1 MKVLFFKG
9 DTHCTYFFSFT
20 YHMVCF
26 VCFFKDSFI
35 DCAFQKCQV
44 NIHVLSLALQTLVLS
59 TLTNLKGW
67 TSNYRFLQLAWLNL
81 SLESM

>member
-1 MKVLFFKG
+1 MKVLFFKE

-20 YHMVCF
+20 YRM
-26 VCFFKDSFI
+26 FFFFLNRFI

-67 TSNYRFLQLAWLNL
+67 TSNYRFHQLAWLNL